1 VSKADTSHS
10 IDRVTAEQSMKA
22 PPWYRIRFYLLIL
35 PTFAVIGLFSYYPSF
50 SAIYHSFFRWNGS
63 NINEFVGF
71 GNFVRMFLTD
81 KALLVSVWHMLLLVL
96 AGLITQ
102 IPSVILAV
110 VMYHLRNK
118 RLQYMFRVIFVIP
131 MVVPGMVGML
141 LWMFIYNPQVGLLN
155 RVLTVVGII
164 PMPLAGPT
172 WLADSTLALPSLMF
186 MGFPYINPI
195 GLLIYL
201 AGLERI
207 PTSLTDAAM
216 IDGASWYQRFMRV
229 EIPMILGQIKLM
241 LILSIIGGVQDY
253 GRVLIMTGGGP
264 HSATTVPGM
273 EMYNRAFRY
282 AQMGYASAIGVVM
295 FLVIL
300 GLTIINM
307 KYFKTH
313 DEE

>member
-1 VSKADTSHS
+1 MADTPSTKT
-10 IDRVTAEQSMKA
+10 TARGKTRAA
-22 PPWYRIRFYLLIL
+22 PWWYGARMYLFIL
-35 PTFAVIGLFSYYPSF
+35 PTFLFIGLFSYYPSF

-63 NINEFVGF
+63 NINEFIGF
-71 GNFVRMFLTD
+71 QNFVRMFLTD
-81 KALLVSVWHMLLLVL
+81 RELLVSAWHMLLLVL
-96 AGLITQ
+96 AGLLLQ

-110 VMYHLRNK
+110 ILHHLRNK
-118 RLQYMFRVIFVIP
+118 RVQYMFRVLFVIP

-155 RVLTVVGII
+155 RMIAGAGLITS
-164 PMPLAGPT
+164 PLMGPT
-172 WLADSTLALPSLMF
+172 WLADTGLALPGLMF

-195 GLLIYL
+195 ALLIYL

-207 PTSLTDAAM
+207 PTDLNDAAL
-216 IDGASWYQRFMRV
+216 IDGAGALQRFWRV

-241 LILSIIGGVQDY
+241 LILAIIGGVQDY

-264 HSATTVPGM
+264 YSATTVPGL

-307 KYFKTH
+307 RYFKTH
-313 DEE
+313 DQD